1 MKTVKFCT
9 LAAFITAVGFMG
21 STHAEMSSAA
31 PLQMSSQQVVDSLSQ
46 LKVNFRVLDNQAGAH
61 GTDCAILGADSAA
74 CNRVIIT
81 LSNGDQAIVSSDWE
95 IYFHSIRQILK
106 LEHDQY
112 KITHVTGDLHKL
124 TPTEK
129 FKGIKANEK
138 VILPIIG
145 EYWQIYETDFMPRWY
160 AASGNAIPKI
170 LNNTG
175 TEDISQ
181 FLSELNGDLWKRIT
195 ADNNVLMTP
204 ENRFV
209 KNQQV
214 TEIARDQ
221 LRGQIIPTPKE
232 LTVHSQDVDLSR
244 GVKLELGGLSE
255 ASIKLIRARFTDQNI
270 PLTDSGYQIATQINA
285 NKFTGQWRVN
295 GAYSLDITTKGA
307 QIIAFDQSGVF
318 YGLQSLLALLPAD
331 GMPKIATLTAK
342 DAPRFEYRGVFLDV
356 GRNFHSKE
364 AVLRL
369 LDQMSNYKL
378 NKFHFHLSDDEGWRL
393 EIPGLPELTEIGS
406 QRCHDLS
413 ETRCLLPQ
421 LGSGPYHNNM
431 GSGYFSRQDYIDI
444 LHYAK
449 ARQIEVIP
457 EIDIPAHARAAVV
470 SMEARYNN
478 LMAHGKKEEAGE
490 YRLLDPTDTS
500 NTTSVQF
507 YDRHSYLNPCID
519 SSRRFI
525 DKVIGEV
532 VAMHK
537 EAKMPLNTWHFGGDE
552 AKNIRLGA
560 GYQDK
565 DGPIVPDKGIINQK
579 IEDKPWAKSQ
589 ACQKMITQGVIKDV
603 DELASYFAIEVSKI
617 VDSHGIETM
626 QVWQDGLKH
635 AKSAKDFATKH
646 VAVNFWDTLYWGG
659 YESVNDWANKGYRVV
674 VSSPD
679 YIYLDMPY
687 EVNPKERG
695 YYWATRFN
703 DEAKIFSF
711 APNNMPQNA
720 ETSVDRD
727 GNYFNTH
734 SNKHWPGAYGIS
746 GQSWSETV
754 RTDEQMEYMIYPRLL
769 PLAERA
775 WHQASWELNYQQGR
789 EYKGGITHYVDM
801 NVLNR
806 DWERFANLIGQYELA
821 KLDKAN
827 ISYRLPVP
835 GGRVVEGMFEA
846 NIALPGVA
854 IQYSLDEGK
863 TWQVYNDRLRP
874 HVSKN
879 ASGGSVKIRS
889 VSSDGKRF
897 SQIEE
902 VKF

>member
-1 MKTVKFCT
+1 MKTVKLRT
-9 LAAFITAVGFMG
+9 LAALITAVGFMG
-21 STHAEMSSAA
+21 ITYAEMSPQVSQ
-31 PLQMSSQQVVDSLSQ
+31 QMSSQQVVESLSQ
-46 LKVNFRVLDNQAGAH
+46 LKVNFKVIDNQAGSH

-74 CNRVIIT
+74 CNRVNIT
-81 LSNGDQAIVSSDWE
+81 LSNGSQAINAADWA

-106 LEHDQY
+106 LDNDQY
-112 KITHVTGDLHKL
+112 KITHITGDLHKL
-124 TPTEK
+124 EPTEK
-129 FKGIKANEK
+129 FKGIKANERI
-138 VILPIIG
+138 VLPIIG
-145 EYWQIYETDFMPRWY
+145 EYWQIFSTDFMPRWY
-160 AASGNAIPKI
+160 ATSGDAIPKI
-170 LNNTG
+170 LKNTD
-175 TEDISQ
+175 TENISE
-181 FLSELNGDLWKRIT
+181 FLSDLEGEQWKRTI
-195 ADNNVLMTP
+195 DDHNVLMTP
-204 ENRFV
+204 ENRFK
-209 KNQQV
+209 KNIQMAKIS
-214 TEIARDQ
+214 EDK
-221 LRGQIIPTPKE
+221 LRGQIIPTPQE
-232 LTVHSQDVDLSR
+232 LTIHSQDVDLSR
-244 GVKLELGGLSE
+244 GVKLELGGLDDP
-255 ASIKLIRARFTDQNI
+255 SIKVIRERFKSYNI
-270 PLTDSGYQIATQINA
+270 ALADNGYQIATQINA
-285 NKFTGQWRVN
+285 NKFNNHWRVK
-295 GAYSLDITTKGA
+295 GAYSLEITTKGA

-318 YGLQSLLALLPAD
+318 YGLQSLLSLLPAN
-331 GMPKIATLTAK
+331 GTPKIATLMAK

-393 EIPGLPELTEIGS
+393 EIPDLPELTDVGS

-413 ETRCLLPQ
+413 ETWCLLPQ
-421 LGSGPYHNNM
+421 LGSGPDNNNM

-444 LHYAK
+444 LNYAK

-470 SMEARYNN
+470 SMEARYNK
-478 LMAHGKKEEAGE
+478 LMAQGKEQEANE

-507 YDRHSYLNPCID
+507 YDRRSYLNPCMD
-519 SSRRFI
+519 SSKRFI
-525 DKVIGEV
+525 DKVIGEIFS
-532 VAMHK
+532 MHK
-537 EAKMPLNTWHFGGDE
+537 EAGLPLNTWHFGGDE

-565 DGPIVPDKGIINQK
+565 DGPIVPHKGIIDQK

-589 ACQKMITQGVIKDV
+589 ACQKMIAQGVIKDV

-617 VDSHGIETM
+617 VRSHGIDTM
-626 QVWQDGLKH
+626 QAWQDGLKH

-659 YESVNDWANKGYRVV
+659 YGSVNDWANKGYRVV

-679 YIYLDMPY
+679 YVYLDMPY

-703 DEAKIFSF
+703 DEEKVFSF

-727 GNYFNTH
+727 GNRFNTD
-734 SNKHWPGAYGIS
+734 SNKHWPGAYGMS

-775 WHQASWELNYQQGR
+775 WHRAGWELTYQQGR
-789 EYKGGITHYVDM
+789 EYKGGITRYVDISA
-801 NVLNR
+801 LHH
-806 DWERFANLIGQYELA
+806 DWQRFANLMGQNELA
-821 KLDKAN
+821 KLDKAGV
-827 ISYRLPVP
+827 SYRLPVP
-835 GGRVVEGMFEA
+835 GGRIIDGIFEA
-846 NIALPGVA
+846 NIALPGIA
-854 IQYSLDEGK
+854 IQYSLDDGK
-863 TWQVYNDRLRP
+863 TWQIYNDRQRP
-874 HVSKN
+874 SVS
-879 ASGGSVKIRS
+879 GQVKIRS

-897 SQIEE
+897 SRIDE
-902 VKF
+902 VKSVR

>member
-1 MKTVKFCT
+1 MKIIKLRT
-9 LAAFITAVGFMG
+9 LAALITAVGFIG
-21 STHAEMSSAA
+21 SPHAEATLSMSPEQS
-31 PLQMSSQQVVDSLSQ
+31 MSPQQIVDLLSQ
-46 LKVNFRVLDNQAGAH
+46 LKVNFKVIDNQAGSH

-74 CNRVIIT
+74 CNRVNII
-81 LSNGDQAIVSSDWE
+81 LSNGNQAINSSDWAL
-95 IYFHSIRQILK
+95 YFHSIRQILK
-106 LEHDQY
+106 LDNDQY
-112 KITHVTGDLHKL
+112 KITHVTGDLHRL
-124 TPTEK
+124 EPTK
-129 FKGIKANEK
+129 NFKGIKANEK
-138 VILPIIG
+138 IVLPIVG
-145 EYWQIYETDFMPRWY
+145 EYWQIFSTDFMPRWY
-160 AASGNAIPKI
+160 ATSGDATPKI
-170 LNNTG
+170 LLNTD
-175 TEDISQ
+175 TENISE
-181 FLSELNGDLWKRIT
+181 FLSDLEGEQWKRTT
-195 ADNNVLMTP
+195 ADNNILMTP
-204 ENRFV
+204 ENRFA

-214 TEIARDQ
+214 ARIDEDK

-232 LTVHSQDVDLSR
+232 LSIHSQDVDLSR
-244 GVKLELGGLSE
+244 GVKLELGGLSSE
-255 ASIKLIRARFTDQNI
+255 SIKVIRERFKAHDIN
-270 PLTDSGYQIATQINA
+270 LTDGGYRVATQINA
-285 NKFTGQWRVN
+285 NQFTGPWRIK
-295 GAYSLDITTKGA
+295 GAYSLEVTTKGT
-307 QIIAFDQSGVF
+307 QIVAFDQSGVF
-318 YGLQSLLALLPAD
+318 YGLQSLFSLLPAD
-331 GMPKIATLTAK
+331 GIPKITTLTAK

-413 ETRCLLPQ
+413 ETQCLLPQ
-421 LGSGPYHNNM
+421 LGSGPDSNNM

-444 LHYAK
+444 LNYAK

-470 SMEARYNN
+470 SMEARYKK
-478 LMAHGKKEEAGE
+478 LMAQGKEQEANE

-507 YDRHSYLNPCID
+507 YDRHSYLNPCMD
-519 SSRRFI
+519 SSKRFI
-525 DKVIGEV
+525 DKVISEV
-532 VAMHK
+532 AAMHK
-537 EAKMPLNTWHFGGDE
+537 EAGLPLNTWHFGGDE

-565 DGPIVPDKGIINQK
+565 DGPIVPGKGSINQK

-589 ACQKMITQGVIKDV
+589 VCQKMIAQGVIKDV
-603 DELASYFAIEVSKI
+603 DELDSYFAIEVSKI
-617 VDSHGIETM
+617 INAHGISTM
-626 QVWQDGLKH
+626 QAWQDGLKH
-635 AKSAKDFATKH
+635 VKSVNDFATKH

-659 YESVNDWANKGYRVV
+659 YDSANDWANKGYQVI

-679 YIYLDMPY
+679 YVYLDMPY
-687 EVNPKERG
+687 EVHPKERG

-727 GNYFNTH
+727 GNHFNTH
-734 SNKHWPGAYGIS
+734 SNKRWPGAYGIS
-746 GQSWSETV
+746 GLSWSETV

-775 WHQASWELNYQQGR
+775 WHQAAWEQNYQQGR
-789 EYKGGITHYVDM
+789 EYKGGITHYVDAD
-801 NVLNR
+801 LLQH
-806 DWERFANLIGQYELA
+806 DWERFANLMGQRELA

-835 GGRVVEGMFEA
+835 GGRIVSETLEA
-846 NIALPGVA
+846 NIALPGVV
-854 IQYSLDEGK
+854 IQYSLDNGK
-863 TWQVYNDRLRP
+863 TWQAYNDRLRP
-874 HVSKN
+874 HVSSN
-879 ASGGSVKIRS
+879 VKIRS
-889 VSSDGKRF
+889 VSTDGKRF
-897 SQIEE
+897 SRMDE